1 MTTNEQRHAMK
12 IRRFDTAIERVGT
25 DKVSDKI
32 GRAAFSSFICARDAF
47 VRRQSFALIAG
58 FIADAQVHA
67 DEFCGLQSD
76 EDVYGVLASL
86 R

>member
-1 MTTNEQRHAMK
+1 MTTDAQRHANK
-12 IRRFDTAIERVGT
+12 IRKFEAAIERVGL

-32 GRAAFSSFICARDAF
+32 GRGAFSSFVCARDAQ
-47 VRRQSFALIAG
+47 VRRQWPVIIAG
-58 FIADAQVHA
+58 FISEAQVRA
-67 DEFCGLQSD
+67 NEFCCLQPD

>member
-1 MTTNEQRHAMK
+1 MTTDAQRHANK
-12 IRRFDTAIERVGT
+12 IRKFDAAIERVGV

-32 GRAAFSSFICARDAF
+32 GRAAFSSFICARDAQ
-47 VRRQSFALIAG
+47 VRHQGPVIIAG
-58 FIADAQVHA
+58 FISDAQVRA
-67 DEFCGLQSD
+67 DEFCGLQPD

>member
-1 MTTNEQRHAMK
+1 MNTDTLRHANK
-12 IRRFDTAIERVGT
+12 IRKFQAAVERVGL

-32 GRAAFSSFICARDAF
+32 GRGAFSSFTCASDAQT
-47 VRRQSFALIAG
+47 RKQSSVIIAG
-58 FIADAQVHA
+58 FLSDAQTRC
-67 DEFCGLQSD
+67 DEFCSLQSD

>member
-1 MTTNEQRHAMK
+1 MTTDAQRHAMK
-12 IRRFDTAIERVGT
+12 IRKFDTAIERVGI

-32 GRAAFSSFICARDAF
+32 GRAAFSSFICARDAQ
-47 VRRQSFALIAG
+47 VRRQGPVIIAG
-58 FIADAQVHA
+58 FIADAQVRA